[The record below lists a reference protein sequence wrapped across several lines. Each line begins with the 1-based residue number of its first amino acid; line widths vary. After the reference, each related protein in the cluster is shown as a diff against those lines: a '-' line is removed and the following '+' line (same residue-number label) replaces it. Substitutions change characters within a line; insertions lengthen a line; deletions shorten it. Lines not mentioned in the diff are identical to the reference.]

1 MSLSVSQQSP
11 SITMARLVSTLRI
24 LFDDVSD
31 ESFSSRQRPVDGM
44 RSLDELSPCS
54 SKSSD
59 GMISVVKD
67 TAVAVD
73 SGKN

>member
-24 LFDDVSD
+24 LFNDVCD

-44 RSLDELSPCS
+44 RILDELSPCS

-59 GMISVVKD
+59 GMISVVKGHC
-67 TAVAVD
+67 
-73 SGKN
+73 SCG